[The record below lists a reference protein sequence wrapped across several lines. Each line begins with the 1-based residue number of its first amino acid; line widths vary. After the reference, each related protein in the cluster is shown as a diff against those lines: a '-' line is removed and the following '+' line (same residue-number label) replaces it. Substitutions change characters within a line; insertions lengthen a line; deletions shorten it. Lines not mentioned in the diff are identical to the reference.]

1 MIILP
6 FLVIIISS
14 LGSIVIG
21 LTFIKL
27 LANDEPHEA
36 QEITDAQDDNDES
49 EDFECITYHNEKGY
63 IVIIDIHVFCKFRIL
78 FDDMD
83 KLFLVMVLNH
93 LHDLGDLE
101 DFEAVEQSDDLDNEE
116 QTLLLLGQSDGLKWN
131 QRDEIIKELS
141 SEIS

>member
-1 MIILP
+1 MIIIP
-6 FLVIIISS
+6 FLDTIEWS

-36 QEITDAQDDNDES
+36 QEIADTKDDNDES
-49 EDFECITYHNEKGY
+49 EDFERITYHDEKGY
-63 IVIIDIHVFCKFRIL
+63 IVVIDIHVFCKFRIL
-78 FDDMD
+78 FDDLD

-101 DFEAVEQSDDLDNEE
+101 DFEAVEQSDDLN
-116 QTLLLLGQSDGLKWN
+116 
-131 QRDEIIKELS
+131 
-141 SEIS
+141 